1 MTTRRT
7 YPAAAIG
14 VATLVGG
21 VLVAFPAHAGGGDFT
36 EEEGACSRNSTW
48 LMKAKHDT
56 GRIELEFEVQ
66 SNRAGETWAVRI
78 TDNGVLV
85 WSGNKVTNRFERFS
99 ADRRPS
105 NRAGTDRFV
114 GRAGEKGHWGRGL
127 PGPRRPGCGRIEW
140 WLWLTTKVFPKVC
153 LACRP

>member
-1 MTTRRT
+1 MKTMRT

-14 VATLVGG
+14 VAALVGG
-21 VLVAFPAHAGGGDFT
+21 VFAAVPAHAGGGDFT
-36 EEEGACSRNSTW
+36 EEEGACSGNSTW

-66 SNRAGETWAVRI
+66 SNRAGQNWTVRI

-114 GRAGEKGHWGRGL
+114 GRATNAKTGEVCRGHVALGAAGSS
-127 PGPRRPGCGRIEW
+127 GSSG
-140 WLWLTTKVFPKVC
+140 
-153 LACRP
+153 